1 MKDLTISFNSLLQDK
16 RVRSEQS
23 KYEAITRQKSTVL
36 AKYRRVYQEFLD
48 LESGLESAKQWYK
61 EMRDTV
67 NSLEKN
73 VETFVSNRRSEGA
86 QLLHQIEADRSV
98 SSGGQADRERE
109 RLRGLMER
117 MSMDPSTSPSSSEP
131 PSRSQTSISPSA
143 HYPPTNFAGQYQVP
157 ASPPP
162 QQVQLGFPSYGAS
175 QTGGYYQQATTPR
188 NETFGH
194 HGPKPALQLPSNYDP
209 SSFARREYGQ
219 ATSPPPSQ
227 QHFSQNQYQHYQLPG
242 QSLNQQQFGP
252 YVPPP
257 PPPPGPP
264 PLGPRQT
271 FSPGGYSNG
280 QGQAGYQAQQQQQ
293 QQQRMGQ
300 QSSTPDPWAGLNS
313 WK

>member
-36 AKYRRVYQEFLD
+36 SKYRRVYQEFLD
-48 LESGLESAKQWYK
+48 LESGLESAKKWYK

-73 VETFVSNRRSEGA
+73 VETFVNNHRSEGA
-86 QLLHQIEADRSV
+86 QLLHQIEADRAAN
-98 SSGGQADRERE
+98 SGGQADRERE

-117 MSMDPSTSPSSSEP
+117 MSINPSTSPSSSKP

-143 HYPPTNFAGQYQVP
+143 HYPPTNFVGQYQVP
-157 ASPPP
+157 TSPPP
-162 QQVQLGFPSYGAS
+162 QAVQMGFPSYGAP
-175 QTGGYYQQATTPR
+175 QAGAYYPQATTPR
-188 NETFGH
+188 NDSFGH
-194 HGPKPALQLPSNYDP
+194 PGSKPALQLQSNYDP

-219 ATSPPPSQ
+219 PTSPPPSQ
-227 QHFSQNQYQHYQLPG
+227 QHFSPNQYQQYQLPG
-242 QSLNQQQFGP
+242 QSLNQQQFAP
-252 YVPPP
+252 YVPP

-264 PLGPRQT
+264 PVGSQQA
-271 FSPGGYSNG
+271 FSPGGYNG
-280 QGQAGYQAQQQQQ
+280 GQAQSGYSQQQ